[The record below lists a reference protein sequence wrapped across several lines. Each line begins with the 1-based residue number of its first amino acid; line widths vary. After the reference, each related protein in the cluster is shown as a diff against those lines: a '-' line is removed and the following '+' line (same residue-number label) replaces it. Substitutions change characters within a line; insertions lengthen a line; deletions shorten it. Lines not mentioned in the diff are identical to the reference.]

1 MLEKKYKLI
10 SGKDDADFCK
20 RITKLLAQ
28 GYELHGSPAIS
39 FNGEHMVVI
48 QAVVKQNSSLL

>member
-1 MLEKKYKLI
+1 MSEQKYKLVT
-10 SGKDDADFCK
+10 GKDDADFCK

-39 FNGEHMVVI
+39 FNGEHMVVA
-48 QAVVKQNSSLL
+48 QAVVKQNAPLL